1 MSRAPL
7 PPRDD
12 ERLIFALDVPD
23 RAQALEWVDRLG
35 DSVAFYKIGME
46 LLASGEYFQVL
57 DELARRDKRV
67 FVDLKFFDIP
77 ATAAAVI
84 KRLSQWPVSYATIHG
99 WHPAMMEA
107 CAAANSSDMRLLAVT
122 VLTSMGRPDLAQM
135 GIDREPVDV
144 VVERALAAQAAGIDG
159 VIASGQEA
167 GPIRAATGAGFSIVC
182 PGIRP
187 GGPVGDDQKRTVGV
201 AQAFADGADA
211 IVVGRPIRL
220 ATDPQAAARAI
231 QQESRRRWLRAEIPL
246 RRLQARTPSRP
257 ARDGVSA
264 SVHRAVVPESPQNLP

>member
-7 PPRDD
+7 PLRND
-12 ERLIFALDVPD
+12 ERLIFALDVPGKT
-23 RAQALEWVDRLG
+23 QAIEWVDRLG
-35 DSVAFYKIGME
+35 DAVSFYKIGME
-46 LLASGEYFQVL
+46 LLASGEYFDVL
-57 DELARRDKRV
+57 EALAKRDKRV

-77 ATAAAVI
+77 ATIAGVI
-84 KRLSQWPVSYATIHG
+84 GRLSQWPVSYCTIHG

-107 CAAANSSDMRLLAVT
+107 AAAANTSEMRLLAVT
-122 VLTSMGRPDLAQM
+122 VLTSMGRADLAQM

-144 VVERALAAQAAGIDG
+144 VVERALAAQRAGIDG

-167 GPIRAATGAGFSIVC
+167 APIRAATGAGFSIVC

-187 GGPVGDDQKRTVGV
+187 GGPVGDDQQRTVGV

-220 ATDPQAAARAI
+220 AADPRAAAQLI
-231 QQESRRRWLRAEIPL
+231 QQDIA
-246 RRLQARTPSRP
+246 
-257 ARDGVSA
+257 A
-264 SVHRAVVPESPQNLP
+264 SIK

>member
-7 PPRDD
+7 PLRTD
-12 ERLIFALDVPD
+12 ERLIFALDVPGK
-23 RAQALEWVDRLG
+23 AQAIEWVDRLG
-35 DSVAFYKIGME
+35 DAVSFYKIGME
-46 LLASGEYFQVL
+46 LLASGEYFDVL
-57 DELARRDKRV
+57 EELAKRDKRV

-77 ATAAAVI
+77 ATIGGVI
-84 KRLSQWPVSYATIHG
+84 ARLSQWPVSYCTIHG

-107 CAAANSSDMRLLAVT
+107 AAAANTSEMRLLAVT

-144 VVERALAAQAAGIDG
+144 VVERALAAQRAGIDG

-167 GPIRAATGAGFSIVC
+167 APIRAATGAGFSIVC

-187 GGPVGDDQKRTVGV
+187 DGPVGDDQQRTVGV
-201 AQAFADGADA
+201 VQAFADGADA

-220 ATDPQAAARAI
+220 AVDPRAAALDI
-231 QQESRRRWLRAEIPL
+231 QLEIQEFFK
-246 RRLQARTPSRP
+246 
-257 ARDGVSA
+257 
-264 SVHRAVVPESPQNLP
+264 

>member
-1 MSRAPL
+1 MSRGPL
-7 PPRDD
+7 PLRDD

-23 RAQALEWVDRLG
+23 RAQALAWVDRLG
-35 DSVAFYKIGME
+35 DSVGFYKIGME

-57 DELARRDKRV
+57 EELARREKRV

-84 KRLSQWPVSYATIHG
+84 KRLAQWPVSYCTIHG

-107 CAAANSSDMRLLAVT
+107 CAAVAGGDMRLLAVT
-122 VLTSMGRPDLAQM
+122 VLTSMGREDLARM

-144 VVERALAAQAAGIDG
+144 VVERALAAKAAGIDG

-167 GPIRAATGAGFSIVC
+167 APIRTAAGAGFSIVC

-187 GGPVGDDQKRTVGV
+187 DGPAGDDQKRTVGV
-201 AQAFADGADA
+201 AQAFTDGADA

-220 ATDPQAAARAI
+220 AADPQAAARAI
-231 QQESRRRWLRAEIPL
+231 QQDISAAL
-246 RRLQARTPSRP
+246 RR
-257 ARDGVSA
+257 
-264 SVHRAVVPESPQNLP
+264 